1 MRPKEISFSMDAAD
15 RNGISVAQ
23 QTAGA
28 ANLTITGA
36 YASGSVAA
44 LDVARHVTVY
54 SAGNL
59 SARTFTITGTDR
71 NGAALTEAITGPNA
85 TTVTGDQNFKT
96 ITRVAVDGAV
106 GTNVEIGTAG
116 ECELQWIPIDP
127 KHEYGMTVDLHTS
140 PDMTWSVE
148 GTLDNPWAAAFTE
161 NSARVVTLFG
171 SDIDENWAKNTAIN
185 DADHETANYH
195 LTSPLR
201 AVRVVVKAYT
211 AGTLEFKL
219 VEGRG

>member
-36 YASGSVAA
+36 YASGGVAT

-54 SAGNL
+54 CSGDI
-59 SARTFTITGTDR
+59 SGVIFTVTGTDR
-71 NGAALTEAITGPNA
+71 NGAAQTEAITGPNA
-85 TTVTGDQNFKT
+85 TTVTGDKNFKT
-96 ITRVAVDGAV
+96 VTQVAVDGAV

-116 ECELQWIPIDP
+116 ECELQWVPIDP
-127 KHEYGMTVDLHTS
+127 RHEYGMTVDLHTS
-140 PDMTWSVE
+140 PAMTWAVE
-148 GTLDNPWAAAFTE
+148 GTSDNPWGASFTE
-161 NSARVVTLFG
+161 TSARVVTLFG
-171 SDIDENWAKNTAIN
+171 SDVDNDWAQSASIN
-185 DADHETANYH
+185 DADYESANYH
-195 LTSPLR
+195 LTAPLR

-219 VEGRG
+219 IEGMN